1 MEIKNDIFDVHE
13 SNGKG
18 LGAFAANKVMEG
30 TEIVTEKPSV
40 IGPKQ
45 TSSFVCVDCF
55 DYIDEQTGKLLI
67 SRNFYSFC
75 STKKLHTAP
84 AIIDGPPVKSSAW
97 SGPEFFGFGFNI
109 CEGFG
114 FNPYPVWLVVP

>member
-1 MEIKNDIFDVHE
+1 MQFLSLVKFSFRSVLRPKFTFIFKRHIFRFLCQLRSVRRGLLPRKEVSKKDTQNSMEIKNDIFDVHE

-18 LGAFAANKVMEG
+18 LGAFAGNKILEG

-55 DYIDEQTGKLLI
+55 DYIDEQTG
-67 SRNFYSFC
+67 
-75 STKKLHTAP
+75 T
-84 AIIDGPPVKSSAW
+84 
-97 SGPEFFGFGFNI
+97 
-109 CEGFG
+109 
-114 FNPYPVWLVVP
+114 

>member
-67 SRNFYSFC
+67 SRNFYVFY
-75 STKKLHTAP
+75 STRKYVHTLIKIECP
-84 AIIDGPPVKSSAW
+84 IIQLFNLVQSSLKVLQFA
-97 SGPEFFGFGFNI
+97 NI
-109 CEGFG
+109 SI
-114 FNPYPVWLVVP
+114 

>member
-18 LGAFAANKVMEG
+18 LGAFAANKVLEG

-75 STKKLHTAP
+75 STRKYVHTLMKIECP
-84 AIIDGPPVKSSAW
+84 IIQ
-97 SGPEFFGFGFNI
+97 
-109 CEGFG
+109 
-114 FNPYPVWLVVP
+114 